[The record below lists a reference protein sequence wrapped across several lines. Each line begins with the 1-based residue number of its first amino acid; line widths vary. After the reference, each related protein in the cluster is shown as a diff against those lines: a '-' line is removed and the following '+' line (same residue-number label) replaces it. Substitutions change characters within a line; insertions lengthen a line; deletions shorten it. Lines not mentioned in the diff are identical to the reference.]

1 MDARNPA
8 QILEFTSEVG
18 VIKAQKTAVYL
29 LIMGFLA
36 GAFIAFAAEGSNMAA
51 FNLFAD
57 PNTYGLGKFLA
68 GAVFGTGLMLV
79 LVAGGEL
86 FTGNTLIL
94 ISVLDKKIKIRGM
107 LRNWLIVYIA
117 NFIGS
122 IFIAYMMNKSGLY
135 NSGSG
140 MLGGQT
146 IKIAAYKTGLP
157 FTSAFYLGVMC
168 NWLVCLA
175 VWVSFAAKDVM
186 GKLFACFFI
195 IGLFITSGFE
205 HSVANMYYIPAGI
218 MAKGNPV
225 WFEAAHISEAQAAGL
240 NWAALFTKNLLPV
253 TLGNIVGGAGMVGL
267 LYWVSLKK
275 RHPCRPSLAVF
286 ELVVGG
292 VFQAVFHSK

>member
-51 FNLFAD
+51 FNLFAN
-57 PNTYGLGKFLA
+57 PNTYGLGKVLA

-94 ISVLDKKIKIRGM
+94 ISVLDKKIKIRWM

-275 RHPCRPSLAVF
+275 KKQS
-286 ELVVGG
+286 
-292 VFQAVFHSK
+292 